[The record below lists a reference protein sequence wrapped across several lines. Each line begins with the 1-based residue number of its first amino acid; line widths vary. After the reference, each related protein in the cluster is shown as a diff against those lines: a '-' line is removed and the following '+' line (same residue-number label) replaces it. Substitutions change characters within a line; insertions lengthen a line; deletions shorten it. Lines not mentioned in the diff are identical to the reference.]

1 MNPVQRDDAADA
13 YEAGLRAG
21 YAHGYDIGLEH
32 GRRTEAD
39 LDQAADLLPPARI
52 TGPDRAELIARGYI
66 PIDPHR
72 PPALPVR
79 LWDATD
85 WAKADTRDLP
95 TTDHG
100 RTQWAE
106 AIAAGRVPADLAA
119 AFAERHVEPAPA
131 ADRAHEPT
139 LAAGADRS
147 HDRAPA
153 VAADRAEPA
162 PVGDRAAELSRDVDE
177 AARVLAEVRARLEP
191 AAPAAG
197 RGCRTELA
205 PWRGPDVLEPVTD
218 ERGVGR

>member
-21 YAHGYDIGLEH
+21 YAHGYDVGLEH

-39 LDQAADLLPPARI
+39 LDHAAELLPPARI

-79 LWDATD
+79 LWDASD
-85 WAKADTRDLP
+85 WAKADARDLP
-95 TTDHG
+95 TTEHG

-106 AIAAGRVPADLAA
+106 AISAGRVPADLAA
-119 AFAERHVEPAPA
+119 AYTEHRPEPALDADREPDPVEVA
-131 ADRAHEPT
+131 VDRAEAAPVADRA
-139 LAAGADRS
+139 G
-147 HDRAPA
+147 
-153 VAADRAEPA
+153 
-162 PVGDRAAELSRDVDE
+162 ELSRDVAD
-177 AARVLAEVRARLEP
+177 AARVLAGLRARLEP
-191 AAPAAG
+191 AAQSAG

-205 PWRGPDVLEPVTD
+205 PWRGPDVVEASVD
-218 ERGVGR
+218 ERGIGR